1 MPDIEADARKPASY
15 LSSTDPN
22 HTNTEHFGKGVL
34 FMMLGSLLFAIADAL
49 GKLVTQNYPLTQVVW
64 LRCFFGM
71 VLISS
76 FIVFQGRL
84 SDFKTTRKNAHL
96 ARSIVGIAMTG
107 SMMTGLKFIPL
118 AEVTAVV
125 FATPLIVAVYSTVI
139 QKEPMGRGMFIAILL
154 GFLGVLVVVRP
165 TPYHFH
171 FAHLVMLLFA
181 VSSAYLSITARAL
194 IKTESPLTLNLYIYP
209 ATIILGGYFAWRDW
223 VTPDL
228 LSLAALFGVALFAS
242 IALLSITKAVHCAS
256 PARVAPFDYSRMI
269 WTVSIGLIFW
279 GELPDA
285 ITWIGISVIIFC
297 GIYILRHSR
306 NIQKN
311 T

>member
-1 MPDIEADARKPASY
+1 MPDIEADAQKPASE
-15 LSSTDPN
+15 LATKRPG
-22 HTNTEHFGKGVL
+22 HTHTEHFGKGVM
-34 FMMLGSLLFAIADAL
+34 FMMLGSMLFAIADAL
-49 GKLVTQNYPLTQVVW
+49 GKLVTQSYPLTQVVW

-71 VLISS
+71 ALIACV
-76 FIVFQGRL
+76 IVFQGKL
-84 SDFKTTRKNAHL
+84 SDFKTTRKSAHL
-96 ARSIVGIAMTG
+96 ARSFVGIIMTG

-139 QKEPMGRGMFIAILL
+139 QKEPMNRGMFIAILL

-165 TPYHFH
+165 TPDHFH
-171 FAHLVMLLFA
+171 FAHLVMLGFA
-181 VSSAYLSITARAL
+181 LSSAYLSITARAL
-194 IKTESPLTLNLYIYP
+194 IKTESPLTLNFYIYP
-209 ATIILGGYFAWRDW
+209 ATIILGGYFAWQDW

-228 LSLAALFGVALFAS
+228 LSLAALFGVAFFAT

-256 PARVAPFDYSRMI
+256 PARVTPFDYSRML

-285 ITWIGISVIIFC
+285 ITWIGIAVIIFC
-297 GIYILRHSR
+297 GLYILRHGR
-306 NIQKN
+306 GRQKQA
-311 T
+311 